1 MARVATL
8 PLLQPMQGYFRLLQP
23 MQVPVHPELA
33 VLAVPVLAAVLYRL
47 VPVPVLQ
54 ALLQV
59 EVAA

>member
-1 MARVATL
+1 M
-8 PLLQPMQGYFRLLQP
+8 LQP

-33 VLAVPVLAAVLYRL
+33 VLALPVLAAVLYRL
-47 VPVPVLQ
+47 VPLPVLQ